1 MAKNG
6 KCKAGSYWCYTDKK
20 CKKIPAGFMI
30 DREGMLRKENGH
42 TQESEVSEAK
52 DHEVAMAQSQLDSA
66 AKNIKSLKK
75 KLGKKEKDIPAWM
88 QAKITDTAHNMDAA
102 SGYDVKEMYSSDR
115 ERARR
120 YAEYE
125 TEKKA
130 QYKRNMRM
138 KHGKNWKEFTKDA
151 KDAKDRLRPGEVRT
165 FNKKTGKWE
174 SNKD

>member
-1 MAKNG
+1 MK
-6 KCKAGSYWCYTDKK
+6 KCKQGYYYCYKDKK
-20 CKKIPAGFMI
+20 CKRIPLGY
-30 DREGMLRKENGH
+30 RVGLGGWLRKEK
-42 TQESEVSEAK
+42 EE
-52 DHEVAMAQSQLDSA
+52 
-66 AKNIKSLKK
+66 
-75 KLGKKEKDIPAWM
+75 EKDENTEENGNH
-88 QAKITDTAHNMDAA
+88 KNGNG
-102 SGYDVKEMYSSDR
+102 SGNGGSNGGSSVSEMYSSDR

-120 YAEYE
+120 YAEYDS
-125 TEKKA
+125 EKKA

>member
-1 MAKNG
+1 MAK
-6 KCKAGSYWCYTDKK
+6 CKPGSYWCHTDEV

-30 DREGMLRKENGH
+30 DRAGMLRKENGH
-42 TQESEVSEAK
+42 TQE
-52 DHEVAMAQSQLDSA
+52 
-66 AKNIKSLKK
+66 
-75 KLGKKEKDIPAWM
+75 
-88 QAKITDTAHNMDAA
+88 
-102 SGYDVKEMYSSDR
+102 DVKEMYSSDR

-120 YAEYE
+120 YAEYDA
-125 TEKKA
+125 EKKA

>member
-1 MAKNG
+1 MKNG

-20 CKKIPAGFMI
+20 CKKIPAGFMV
-30 DREGMLRKENGH
+30 DRAGMLRKENGH
-42 TQESEVSEAK
+42 TQDEEDNGNHKNGNGSGNGGSNGGSSVSE
-52 DHEVAMAQSQLDSA
+52 MYA
-66 AKNIKSLKK
+66 A
-75 KLGKKEKDIPAWM
+75 
-88 QAKITDTAHNMDAA
+88 
-102 SGYDVKEMYSSDR
+102 DR

-120 YAEYE
+120 YAEYDA
-125 TEKKA
+125 EKKA